1 MIGALSGISS
11 SRLPGPGAM
20 TLVSL
25 LGGERSALSPLLAH
39 LPGDMDVVDIP
50 VHDDPTARRAGLAA
64 QIDTAVTRADRNVML
79 VGHGVG
85 CLAAAWWA
93 RLSPRSYVDR
103 VAGSLMVAPTIAT
116 ASASRFASPASA
128 LPFPSLV
135 IGADDTAQRLAAEW
149 GGRLLD
155 GPLPTARQRPS
166 GRLYGLVARFT
177 AGIVERD
184 VQAAERLLAA
194 VGDS

>member
-1 MIGALSGISS
+1 MIGALSGT
-11 SRLPGPGAM
+11 RAM

-25 LGGERSALSPLLAH
+25 TGEDRSVLSPLLATIAA
-39 LPGDMDVVDIP
+39 PVDLVHIP
-50 VHDDPTARRAGLAA
+50 VRGDAAERRSGLAA
-64 QIDTAVTRADRNVML
+64 QIDRAVTGTNRDVML
-79 VGHGVG
+79 VGHGIG

-93 RLSPRSYVDR
+93 RLSPRAYVGR
-103 VAGSLMVAPTIAT
+103 VAGGLMIAPHARGD
-116 ASASRFASPASA
+116 AASRFASPASS

-135 IGADDTAQRLAAEW
+135 IGADDTAQRLAGEW

-155 GPLPTARQRPS
+155 GPLPTLLQRPS
-166 GRLYGLVARFT
+166 GRIYGLIARFT

-194 VGDS
+194 IGDQ

>member
-1 MIGALSGISS
+1 MVVALS
-11 SRLPGPGAM
+11 RTNAM

-25 LGGERSALSPLLAH
+25 TGEERSALPPLLAH
-39 LPGDMDVVDIP
+39 LPGRVDVVTIP
-50 VHDDPTARRAGLAA
+50 VHGDPAERRSGLAA
-64 QIDTAVTRADRNVML
+64 QIDRAVTGSIGGADRNVLL

-93 RLSPRSYVDR
+93 RLSPRAYVGR
-103 VAGSLMVAPTIAT
+103 VAGSLMIAPTTRGEAG
-116 ASASRFASPASA
+116 SRFASPASA

-135 IGADDTAQRLAAEW
+135 IGADDTAQRLATEW

-155 GPLPTARQRPS
+155 GPLPTVRQGPS
-166 GRLYGLVARFT
+166 GRLYGLIARFT

-184 VQAAERLLAA
+184 IQAAERLLATI
-194 VGDS
+194 GDR